1 MAKIN
6 AKKKGNRGELE
17 LVKILCERFGEGKF
31 KRCPSSG
38 AYVGGANRSSS
49 ENLTEAQKQAFASD
63 IIAPENF
70 RFSIEHKFY
79 KNPFTVFDLENKSSD
94 INSWFG
100 QVSGDAAF
108 AKKEPLL
115 IVKYNGKKRIA
126 FSRNLVDKD
135 YILET
140 KGWYCYWLED
150 LITLED
156 KFWFK
161 ET

>member
-31 KRCPSSG
+31 RRNAFSG
-38 AYVGGANRSSS
+38 SLSGGQNRQYNMNLS
-49 ENLTEAQKQAFASD
+49 ENQKQSFSAD

-70 RFSIEHKFY
+70 LFTIEHKAY
-79 KNPFTVFDLENKSSD
+79 KNPFSIFDLVNKSSD
-94 INSWFG
+94 INSWFD
-100 QVSGDAAF
+100 QVSSDANYANR
-108 AKKEPLL
+108 KPLL
-115 IVKYNGKKRIA
+115 IVKYNRKNRIA
-126 FSRNLVDKD
+126 FLKEKVSSS

>member
-31 KRCPSSG
+31 KRTPSSG
-38 AYVGGANRSSS
+38 GFVGGANRAFSG
-49 ENLTEAQKQAFASD
+49 NLTEAQKQAFASD

-70 RFSIEHKFY
+70 KFSIEHKFY
-79 KNPFTVFDLENKSSD
+79 KNPFTIFDLENKSSD
-94 INSWFG
+94 INNWFE

-108 AKKEPLL
+108 AGKEPLL
-115 IVKYNGKKRIA
+115 IVKYNGKKRIV
-126 FSRNLVDKD
+126 FSRELVDID

-140 KGWYCYWLED
+140 KGWYCYWLDD
-150 LITLED
+150 LIKIENS
-156 KFWFK
+156 FWFK
-161 ET
+161 E

>member
-31 KRCPSSG
+31 KRTPSSG
-38 AYVGGANRSSS
+38 GFVGGANRAFSG
-49 ENLTEAQKQAFASD
+49 NLTEAQKQAFASD

-70 RFSIEHKFY
+70 KFSIEHKFY
-79 KNPFTVFDLENKSSD
+79 KNPFTIFDLENKSSD
-94 INSWFG
+94 INNWFE

-108 AKKEPLL
+108 AGKEPLL
-115 IVKYNGKKRIA
+115 IVKYNGKKRIV
-126 FSRNLVDKD
+126 FSRELVDVN

-140 KGWYCYWLED
+140 KGWYCYWLDD
-150 LITLED
+150 LIKIENS
-156 KFWFK
+156 FWFK
-161 ET
+161 E